1 MWNSSSQ
8 KKKHNN
14 NNNNNNNKKALVLQD
29 TAVICLLDN
38 VHLCYF
44 GKRKP
49 FLFPF
54 FLFYFSPT
62 PMTLLNYVHQL
73 LFHDEE
79 TNKQNKP
86 RGFLHTALL

>member
-1 MWNSSSQ
+1 MWNKAVA
-8 KKKHNN
+8 KKKKTQQQQQQQQ
-14 NNNNNNNKKALVLQD
+14 KKALVLQD

>member
-1 MWNSSSQ
+1 MKQSSSQ